1 MAKLQIALDF
11 VNLPRALKA
20 ARAAVAGGADILEA
34 GTPLIKSCGLEAV
47 RALRAEFKDIPIVAD
62 MKIMDTGRAEVEI
75 AAKAGAGI
83 VTVCSSAGVATV
95 RECVEAGLNYG
106 AEIMIDFIGVSEV
119 SEIEKFLGLSVNYLG
134 IHISIDEQMRGSG
147 GGSLLDE
154 LVSRTNIPVVIAGGI
169 NSETAAS
176 YASRGAGTVIVGG
189 AITKA
194 KNPEEETKKIKQ
206 ALKENIAIPSEYFVR
221 VDEKNIK
228 SVLRKVSAANMS
240 DALHRGLPLKGIK
253 PVTAGKKMAGRALT
267 VRTYPG
273 DWAKPVEAIDVAS
286 EGDILV
292 IDAGGGS
299 GGAPAVWGELAT
311 HSAIQKGLGGIV
323 ISGAVRDT
331 ADIKKMNLPVF
342 SSAVTPQAGEPKG
355 FGEIGVPGVISGVRI
370 KKGDWIIGDDDG
382 VVVIPKEKAAE
393 FTNRAMDVLERENRI
408 REEIKEGS
416 TLASVAQLLMW
427 EKQK

>member
-11 VNLPRALKA
+11 VDLPRALKA
-20 ARAAVAGGADILEA
+20 ARAAVKGGADILEA

-47 RALRAEFKDIPIVAD
+47 RALRAEFKNIPIVAD

-83 VTVCSSAGVATV
+83 VTVCSAAGLSTV
-95 RECVEAGLNYG
+95 QECVEAGLNYG
-106 AEIMIDFIGVSEV
+106 AEIMLDFIGEEDYA
-119 SEIEKFLGLSVNYLG
+119 EIEKFLALTVNYIG
-134 IHISIDEQMRGSG
+134 IHISIDEQMRGEKG
-147 GGSLLDE
+147 GALLDK
-154 LVSRTNIPVVIAGGI
+154 LVSVTSTPIVIAGGI

-176 YASRGAGTVIVGG
+176 YAARGAGTVIVGG

-194 KNPEEETKKIKQ
+194 KNPEEETRKIKK
-206 ALKENIAIPSEYFVR
+206 ALQENTSIPSEYFVR

-228 SVLRKVSAANMS
+228 SVLGKVSAANMS
-240 DALHRGLPLKGIK
+240 DALHRALPLKGIK
-253 PVTAGKKMAGRALT
+253 AVTPGKHMTGRALT

-273 DWAKPVEAIDVAS
+273 DWAKPVEAIDRAS
-286 EGDILV
+286 KGDILV
-292 IDAGGGS
+292 IDAGGGT
-299 GGAPAVWGELAT
+299 PAVWGELAT
-311 HSAIQKGLGGIV
+311 HSALQKGLGGIV
-323 ISGAVRDT
+323 IHGAVRDT
-331 ADIKKMNLPVF
+331 ADIKKMDLPVF
-342 SSAVTPQAGEPKG
+342 SSDITPQAGEPKG
-355 FGEIGVPGVISGVRI
+355 FGEIGVPIVINGVRV
-370 KKGDWIIGDDDG
+370 KTGDWIIGDDDG
-382 VVVIPKEKAAE
+382 VLVVPKEKAVE

>member
-11 VNLPRALKA
+11 VDLPRALKA
-20 ARAAVAGGADILEA
+20 ARAAVKGGADILEA

-47 RALRAEFKDIPIVAD
+47 RALRAEFKNIPIVAD

-83 VTVCSSAGVATV
+83 VTVCSAAGLSTV
-95 RECVEAGLNYG
+95 QECVEAGLNYG
-106 AEIMIDFIGVSEV
+106 AEIMLDFIGEEDYA
-119 SEIEKFLGLSVNYLG
+119 EIEKFLALTVNYIG
-134 IHISIDEQMRGSG
+134 IHISIDEQMRGEKG
-147 GGSLLDE
+147 GALLDK
-154 LVSRTNIPVVIAGGI
+154 LVSVTSTPIVIAGGI

-176 YASRGAGTVIVGG
+176 YAARGAGTVIVGG

-194 KNPEEETKKIKQ
+194 KNPEEETRKIKK
-206 ALKENIAIPSEYFVR
+206 ALQENTSTPSEYFVR

-228 SVLRKVSAANMS
+228 SVLGKVSAANMS
-240 DALHRGLPLKGIK
+240 DALHRALPLKGIK
-253 PVTAGKKMAGRALT
+253 AVTPGKHMTGRALT

-273 DWAKPVEAIDVAS
+273 DWAKPVEAIDRAS
-286 EGDILV
+286 KGDILV
-292 IDAGGGS
+292 IDAGGGT
-299 GGAPAVWGELAT
+299 PAVWGELAT
-311 HSAIQKGLGGIV
+311 HSALQKGLGGIV
-323 ISGAVRDT
+323 IHGAVRDT
-331 ADIKKMNLPVF
+331 ADIKKMDLPVF
-342 SSAVTPQAGEPKG
+342 SSDITPQAGEPKG
-355 FGEIGVPGVISGVRI
+355 FGEIGVPIVINGVRV
-370 KKGDWIIGDDDG
+370 KTGDWIIGDDDG
-382 VVVIPKEKAAE
+382 VLVVPKEKAVE

>member
-11 VNLPRALKA
+11 VDLPRALKA

-62 MKIMDTGRAEVEI
+62 MKIMDTGRAEVEM

-95 RECVEAGLNYG
+95 KECVEAGLNYG
-106 AEIMIDFIGVSEV
+106 AEIMIDFIGVTAVDEV
-119 SEIEKFLGLSVNYLG
+119 EKFLGLSANYLG
-134 IHISIDEQMRGSG
+134 IHISIDEQMRGREGS
-147 GGSLLDE
+147 SLLDE

-169 NSETAAS
+169 NSATAAS
-176 YASRGAGTVIVGG
+176 YAARGVGTVIVGG

-206 ALKENIAIPSEYFVR
+206 ALKDNIAIPSEYFVR

-228 SVLRKVSAANMS
+228 SVLGKVSAANMS

-253 PVTAGKKMAGRALT
+253 PVTEGKRMAGRALT

-273 DWAKPVEAIDVAS
+273 DWAKPVEAIDMA
-286 EGDILV
+286 EKGDVLV
-292 IDAGGGS
+292 IDAGGGT
-299 GGAPAVWGELAT
+299 PAVWGELAT
-311 HSAIQKGLGGIV
+311 HSALQKGLGGIV

-355 FGEIGVPGVISGVRI
+355 FGEIGVPVVISGVRI

-382 VVVIPKEKAAE
+382 VVAIPKEKAAE

>member
-1 MAKLQIALDF
+1 MAKLQVALDF
-11 VNLPRALKA
+11 VDLPRALKA
-20 ARAAVAGGADILEA
+20 ARAVVAGGADILEA

-62 MKIMDTGRAEVEI
+62 MKIMDTGRMEVEM
-75 AAKAGAGI
+75 AAKAGASI
-83 VTVCSSAGVATV
+83 VTVCSSAGIATV
-95 RECVEAGLNYG
+95 KECVEAGLNYG
-106 AEIMIDFIGVSEV
+106 SEIMLDFIGAGGI

-134 IHISIDEQMRGSG
+134 IHISIDEQMRAEE

-154 LVSRTNIPVVIAGGI
+154 IVSRTNIPVVIAGGI
-169 NSETAAS
+169 NSQTAAS

-206 ALKENIAIPSEYFVR
+206 ALKENIAIPSEFFVR

-228 SVLRKVSAANMS
+228 SVLEKVSAANMS

-253 PVTAGKKMAGRALT
+253 PVTTGKHMTGRALT

-273 DWAKPVEAIDVAS
+273 DWAKPVEAIDRAA
-286 EGDILV
+286 EGDVLV
-292 IDAGGGS
+292 IDAGGGT
-299 GGAPAVWGELAT
+299 PAVWGELAT
-311 HSAIQKGLGGIV
+311 HSALQKGLSGIV
-323 ISGAVRDT
+323 IYGAVRDT
-331 ADIKKMNLPVF
+331 ADIKKMGFPVF

-355 FGEIGVPGVISGVRI
+355 FGEIGVPVVISGVRI
-370 KKGDWIIGDDDG
+370 KTGDWIVGDDDG
-382 VVVIPKEKAAE
+382 VMVIPKEKAAE

-416 TLASVAQLLMW
+416 TLASVTQLLMW

>member
-11 VNLPRALKA
+11 VDLPRALKA
-20 ARAAVAGGADILEA
+20 ARAAVEGGADILEA

-75 AAKAGAGI
+75 AAKAGASI
-83 VTVCSSAGVATV
+83 VTVCSSAGIATIK
-95 RECVEAGLNYG
+95 ECVEAGLNYG
-106 AEIMIDFIGVSEV
+106 SEILLDFIGVDDISG
-119 SEIEKFLGLSVNYLG
+119 IEKFLDLSVNYLG
-134 IHISIDEQMRGSG
+134 IHISIDEQMRGEMGS
-147 GGSLLDE
+147 SLLDE

-176 YASRGAGTVIVGG
+176 FALRGAGTVIVGG

-194 KNPEEETKKIKQ
+194 KDPEEETRKIKK
-206 ALKENIAIPSEYFVR
+206 ALKDNIAIPSEYFVR
-221 VDEKNIK
+221 VDEKNII
-228 SVLRKVSAANMS
+228 SVLKKVSAANMS
-240 DALHRGLPLKGIK
+240 DALHRGQPLKGIM
-253 PVTAGKKMAGRALT
+253 PITEGKHMTGRALT

-273 DWAKPVEAIDVAS
+273 DWAKPVEAIDMAS
-286 EGDILV
+286 AGDILV
-292 IDAGGGS
+292 IDAGGC
-299 GGAPAVWGELAT
+299 APAVWGELAT
-311 HSAIQKGLGGIV
+311 HSALQKGLGGIV
-323 ISGAVRDT
+323 IHGAVRDT
-331 ADIKKMNLPVF
+331 ADIKKMKLPVF
-342 SSAVTPQAGEPKG
+342 ASLVTPQAGEPKG
-355 FGEIGVPGVISGVRI
+355 FGEIGVPVVISGVRI
-370 KKGDWIIGDDDG
+370 KTGDWIIGDDDG

>member
-11 VNLPRALKA
+11 VDLPRALKA

-47 RALRAEFKDIPIVAD
+47 RALRGEFKNIPIVAD

-75 AAKAGAGI
+75 AAKAGASI
-83 VTVCSSAGVATV
+83 VTVCSAAGVSTV
-95 RECVEAGLNYG
+95 QECVEAGLNYG
-106 AEIMIDFIGVSEV
+106 AEIMLDFIGEADDA
-119 SEIEKFLGLSVNYLG
+119 EIEKFLALSVNYIG
-134 IHISIDEQMRGSG
+134 IHISIDEQMRGEKG
-147 GGSLLDE
+147 GGLLDK
-154 LVSRTNIPVVIAGGI
+154 LVGRTNIPVVIAGGI

-194 KNPEEETKKIKQ
+194 KDPEAETKKIKK
-206 ALKENIAIPSEYFVR
+206 ALQENTSITSEYFVR

-228 SVLRKVSAANMS
+228 SVLGKVSSANMS

-253 PVTAGKKMAGRALT
+253 AVTSGKHMAGRAMT
-267 VRTYPG
+267 VRTSPG
-273 DWAKPVEAIDVAS
+273 DWAKPVEAIDLAS
-286 EGDILV
+286 KGDILV
-292 IDAGGGS
+292 IDAG

-311 HSAIQKGLGGIV
+311 HSALQKGLGGIV
-323 ISGAVRDT
+323 IHGAVRDT
-331 ADIKKMNLPVF
+331 PDIKKMGLPVF
-342 SSAVTPQAGEPKG
+342 SSEITPQAGEPKG
-355 FGEIGVPGVISGVRI
+355 FGEIGVPIVISGVRI
-370 KKGDWIIGDDDG
+370 KTGDWIIGDDDG
-382 VVVIPKEKAAE
+382 VMVIPKEKAAE

>member
-11 VNLPRALKA
+11 VDLPRALKA
-20 ARAAVAGGADILEA
+20 ARAAVKGGADILEA

-47 RALRAEFKDIPIVAD
+47 RALRAEFKNIPIVAD

-83 VTVCSSAGVATV
+83 VTVCSAAGLSTV
-95 RECVEAGLNYG
+95 QECVEAGLNYG
-106 AEIMIDFIGVSEV
+106 AEIMLDFIGEEDYA
-119 SEIEKFLGLSVNYLG
+119 EIEKFLALTVNYIG
-134 IHISIDEQMRGSG
+134 IHISIDEQMRGEKG
-147 GGSLLDE
+147 GALLDK
-154 LVSRTNIPVVIAGGI
+154 LVSVTSTPIVIAGGI

-176 YASRGAGTVIVGG
+176 YAARGAGTVIVGG

-194 KNPEEETKKIKQ
+194 KNPEEETRKIKK
-206 ALKENIAIPSEYFVR
+206 ALQENTSIPSEYFVR

-228 SVLRKVSAANMS
+228 SVLEKVSSANMS
-240 DALHRGLPLKGIK
+240 DALHRALPLKGIK
-253 PVTAGKKMAGRALT
+253 AVTPGKHMTGRALT

-273 DWAKPVEAIDVAS
+273 DWAKPVEAIDRAS
-286 EGDILV
+286 KGDILV
-292 IDAGGGS
+292 IDAGGGT
-299 GGAPAVWGELAT
+299 PAVWGELAT
-311 HSAIQKGLGGIV
+311 HSALQKGLGGIV
-323 ISGAVRDT
+323 IHGAVRDT
-331 ADIKKMNLPVF
+331 ADIKKMDLPVF
-342 SSAVTPQAGEPKG
+342 SSDITPQAGEPKG
-355 FGEIGVPGVISGVRI
+355 FGEIGVPIVINGVRV
-370 KKGDWIIGDDDG
+370 KTGDWIIGDDDG
-382 VVVIPKEKAAE
+382 VLVVPKEKAVE

>member
-11 VNLPRALKA
+11 VDLPRALKA
-20 ARAAVAGGADILEA
+20 ARAAVKGGADILEA

-47 RALRAEFKDIPIVAD
+47 RALRAEFKNIPIVAD

-83 VTVCSSAGVATV
+83 VTVCSAAGLSTV
-95 RECVEAGLNYG
+95 QECVEAGLNYG
-106 AEIMIDFIGVSEV
+106 AEIMLDFIGEEDYA
-119 SEIEKFLGLSVNYLG
+119 EIEKFLALTVNYIG
-134 IHISIDEQMRGSG
+134 IHISIDEQMRGEKG
-147 GGSLLDE
+147 GALLDK
-154 LVSRTNIPVVIAGGI
+154 LVSVTSTPIVIAGGI

-176 YASRGAGTVIVGG
+176 YAARGAGTVIVGG

-194 KNPEEETKKIKQ
+194 KNPEEETRKIKK
-206 ALKENIAIPSEYFVR
+206 ALQENTSIPSEYFVR

-228 SVLRKVSAANMS
+228 SVLGKVSSANMS
-240 DALHRGLPLKGIK
+240 DALHRALPLKGIK
-253 PVTAGKKMAGRALT
+253 AVTPGKHMTGRALT

-273 DWAKPVEAIDVAS
+273 DWAKPVEAIDRAS
-286 EGDILV
+286 KGDILV
-292 IDAGGGS
+292 IDAGGGT
-299 GGAPAVWGELAT
+299 PAVWGELAT
-311 HSAIQKGLGGIV
+311 HSALQKGLGGIV
-323 ISGAVRDT
+323 IHGAVRDT
-331 ADIKKMNLPVF
+331 ADIKKMDLPVF
-342 SSAVTPQAGEPKG
+342 SSDITPQAGEPKG
-355 FGEIGVPGVISGVRI
+355 FGEIGVPIVINGVRV
-370 KKGDWIIGDDDG
+370 KTGDWIIGDDDG
-382 VVVIPKEKAAE
+382 VLVVPKEKAVE